1 MFFHQ
6 ATIHLR
12 ARARGYHLVTSE
24 ILAGLPELARL
35 HIGFLHLFLQHT
47 SASLLINE
55 NADPDVRADLERWSN
70 EVAPDGAPY
79 LVHTAE
85 GDDDMTAHIKSGMF
99 GVSLTIPVRDGR
111 PQLGTWQGVY
121 LGEHRDHAGSR
132 SVVATI
138 WGQERPR
145 A

>member
-6 ATIHLR
+6 VTFRLPT
-12 ARARGYHLVTSE
+12 RGRGFHLVTRE
-24 ILAGLPELARL
+24 VLAAIPELARL
-35 HIGFLHLFLQHT
+35 RVGFLNLFLQHT
-47 SASLLINE
+47 SASLMINE
-55 NADPDVRADLERWSN
+55 NADPDVRDDYERWAN

-99 GVSLTIPVRDGR
+99 GVSLVIPVGDGKL
-111 PQLGTWQGVY
+111 QLGTWQGIY
-121 LGEHRDHAGSR
+121 LGEHRDQPHSR

-138 WGQERPR
+138 WGEERR
-145 A
+145 TG

>member
-6 ATIHLR
+6 ATIRLKP
-12 ARARGYHLVTSE
+12 RARGYHLVTSE
-24 ILAGLPELARL
+24 ILAGLPELARVR
-35 HIGFLHLFLQHT
+35 IGFLQLFLQHT

-70 EVAPDGAPY
+70 QVAPDGAPY

-85 GDDDMTAHIKSGMF
+85 GDDDMTAHIKSAVF

-111 PQLGTWQGVY
+111 LQLGTWQGVY
-121 LGEHRDHAGSR
+121 LGEHRDQADSR

-138 WGQERPR
+138 WGEERHR